1 MRDQIGRKESS
12 LDDAI
17 AAVRDDVPPA
27 GVADAAAERAWER
40 IAPVQRA
47 AASSVEAIT
56 GCADVV
62 ALLPALRRGELSAAR
77 ALLVEDHFRDCV
89 SCRKAFLQ
97 PARGRLALLPWRAS
111 TASTTP
117 APRRLRPYALAASVL
132 LAAVASGWAVHEA
145 FFAVPKGSRAAVQ
158 SVSGGFRRV
167 AAEAA
172 ARWLGA
178 EIGKASRA
186 HGRRFACG
194 AAAERRSLVEMGERA
209 ELTVTARGHDT
220 TIHLARG
227 QIIVQ
232 AAKRRT
238 GHLRVA
244 SGDCTVSVTGTVF
257 SVNNGLKGSRV
268 SVFEGSV
275 RVASIGEEQ
284 VLAPG
289 DQWATS
295 AAMEAVP
302 LREEIAWSADVDRH
316 LALLSEMKVLRERLR
331 TVPTPGLR
339 YESRLLG
346 LLPEEA
352 VIFASAPNYGQALAE
367 SYRLFQERLQESA
380 VLRDWW
386 AQADP
391 ARHGGPDLATVIEK
405 VRGFSGFL
413 GDEIVLAA
421 VDTGGPRRIVPVVLA
436 EVRKPGLRE
445 FLEGELA
452 RLPLEGDR
460 HPVTIVD
467 EGEVPAP
474 GAREGDIFIL
484 LRPGLMA
491 VSVSGAD
498 LPRLAALLDGQAAP
512 GLDRTPFGARIAEAY
527 GDGVG
532 LLFAADLQRISARV
546 SAAGPNERRDLALHS
561 AGIDGLRYLVFER
574 KQVGEAARTEA
585 VLAFDGAPRG
595 IASWLAAPAP
605 MGALDFVSPSAQVA
619 AAFVAKSPAL
629 IFDDLVSITMGA
641 PGARSAEL
649 EALESKLDLHI
660 REDLAE
666 TLGGEFAL
674 ALDGPLLPTPA
685 WKVVVEVADPARL
698 QSSLEVLVRRA
709 SEEAARS
716 GRPPLALES
725 DDANGQTY
733 HAIRGGGLPV
743 ELHYAFAEGYAVA
756 APSRALVMRALQVR
770 ASGDTLGR
778 SSSFR
783 ALFTPDRDVNVSGL
797 VYENVGPLV
806 RALLEAPGAGALSA
820 DQRRAVDALS
830 RDARPAILCALVSPA
845 RCGWRGWAACS
856 TSTPRTSRCPCWSNA
871 SWGRRAPGEHL
882 RPGLRRR
889 ERWDPSSS
897 WTNWSF
903 AWEGARSWTV
913 SPAPSPAAPSGCSA
927 PTGRGS
933 RPSSTRC
940 SGSTPR
946 PRARC
951 ASSAPTCARRR
962 PCAGSSAT
970 CRRATPS
977 SRT

>member
-1 MRDQIGRKESS
+1 MRDQIGRKEST

-17 AAVRDDVPPA
+17 ASVRDDVPPA
-27 GVADAAAERAWER
+27 DAADAAAARVWEQ
-40 IAPVQRA
+40 IAPLRRA
-47 AASSVEAIT
+47 LTPSVDAIS

-62 ALLPALRRGELSAAR
+62 VLLPAHRRGELSAAR
-77 ALLVEDHFRDCV
+77 ALLVEDHLRDCV
-89 SCRKAFLQ
+89 SCRKAYLQ
-97 PARGRLALLPWRAS
+97 PARGHLSLLPWRARAAD
-111 TASTTP
+111 TAP
-117 APRRLRPYALAASVL
+117 APRRLMPYAVAASIL
-132 LAAVASGWAVHEA
+132 IATMASAWAVREA
-145 FFAVPKGSRAAVQ
+145 FFAVPAGSRAAVQ
-158 SVSGGFRRV
+158 SVSGGLQRV

-172 ARWLGA
+172 VRLAPGT
-178 EIGKASRA
+178 EIGEGEPVRTGGGSRA
-186 HGRRFACG
+186 VLRLSDG
-194 AAAERRSLVEMGERA
+194 SLVEMGERA

-275 RVASIGEEQ
+275 RVAGIGEEQ

-295 AAMEAVP
+295 AAMETVP

-316 LALLSEMKVLRERLR
+316 LGLLSEMKVLRDRLR

-339 YESRLLG
+339 FESRLLG
-346 LLPEEA
+346 LVPEDA
-352 VIFASAPNYGQALAE
+352 VIFAAAPNYGQALAE
-367 SYRLFQERLQESA
+367 AYRLFEERLQESA

-421 VDTGGPRRIVPVVLA
+421 VDTGGPRRIVPLVLA

-452 RLPLEGDR
+452 RLPLGGDR
-460 HPVTIVD
+460 HPVTIVG
-467 EGEVPAP
+467 EGDVPAP
-474 GAREGDIFIL
+474 VTREGGIFIL
-484 LRPGLMA
+484 LRDGLMV
-491 VSVSGAD
+491 VSTDGAD
-498 LPRLAALLDGQAAP
+498 LPRLAARLDGAQAAP
-512 GLDRTPFGARIAEAY
+512 GLDRTPFGARIAQAY

-532 LLFAADLQRISARV
+532 LLFAADLQRISARM
-546 SAAGPNERRDLALHS
+546 AAGGPNERRDQALHS
-561 AGIDGLRYLVFER
+561 AGLDGLRYLVFER
-574 KQVGEAARTEA
+574 KQVGEEARTEA
-585 VLAFDGAPRG
+585 LLAFDGAPRG

-605 MGALDFVSPSAQVA
+605 MGALDFVSPTAQVA

-629 IFDDLVSITMGA
+629 IYDDLVSITMGA
-641 PGARSAEL
+641 PGARGEEL
-649 EALESKLDLHI
+649 ASLESKLDLHI

-709 SEEAARS
+709 NEEAARD

-725 DDANGQTY
+725 EEVGGQTY
-733 HAIRGGGLPV
+733 HVIRGARLPV
-743 ELHYAFAEGYAVA
+743 EVHYAFAEGYAVA
-756 APSRALVMRALQVR
+756 APSRALVMRALQAR
-770 ASGDTLGR
+770 ASGDTLAR
-778 SSSFR
+778 SASFR
-783 ALFTPDRDVNVSGL
+783 ALFPPDRDVNVSGL
-797 VYENVGPLV
+797 VYQNLGPIV
-806 RALLEAPGAGALSA
+806 RALLDAPGLGALTA
-820 DQRRAVDALS
+820 DQRRQVDALS
-830 RDARPAILCALVSPA
+830 RDARPTILCAY
-845 RCGWRGWAACS
+845 
-856 TSTPRTSRCPCWSNA
+856 
-871 SWGRRAPGEHL
+871 GEPSAL
-882 RPGLRRR
+882 RVAGLGGVFDLDTTDLALPMLL
-889 ERWDPSSS
+889 ERL
-897 WTNWSF
+897 
-903 AWEGARSWTV
+903 
-913 SPAPSPAAPSGCSA
+913 
-927 PTGRGS
+927 
-933 RPSSTRC
+933 
-940 SGSTPR
+940 
-946 PRARC
+946 
-951 ASSAPTCARRR
+951 
-962 PCAGSSAT
+962 
-970 CRRATPS
+970 RATSLRQLADSDPHPHVLGPELHR
-977 SRT
+977 RTDPLAVP

>member
-27 GVADAAAERAWER
+27 DAADAAAERAWER

-62 ALLPALRRGELSAAR
+62 ALLPAHRRGELAAAR
-77 ALLVEDHFRDCV
+77 ALLVEDHLRDCV
-89 SCRKAFLQ
+89 ACRKAFLQ
-97 PARGRLALLPWRAS
+97 PAAGHLALLPWRAS
-111 TASTTP
+111 TADTRP
-117 APRRLRPYALAASVL
+117 APRRLRPYAVAASVL
-132 LAAVASGWAVHEA
+132 LAAVASAWAVHEA
-145 FFAVPKGSRAAVQ
+145 FFAVPAGSRAAVQ
-158 SVSGGFRRV
+158 SVSGGLQRV

-172 ARWLGA
+172 VRVAPGA
-178 EIGKASRA
+178 EIGDGETVRTGGGSRA
-186 HGRRFACG
+186 VLRLSDG
-194 AAAERRSLVEMGERA
+194 SLVEMGERA
-209 ELTVTARGHDT
+209 ELAVTARGHDMT
-220 TIHLARG
+220 VRLARG

-275 RVASIGEEQ
+275 RVAATGEEQ

-295 AAMEAVP
+295 ASMETVP
-302 LREEIAWSADVDRH
+302 LREEIGWSADVDRH

-331 TVPTPGLR
+331 SVPTPGLR

-352 VIFASAPNYGQALAE
+352 VIFASAPNYGEALAE
-367 SYRLFQERLQESA
+367 AYRLFQERLQESA

-421 VDTGGPRRIVPVVLA
+421 VDTGGPRHIVPVVLA

-445 FLEGELA
+445 FLEGEVA
-452 RLPLEGDR
+452 RLPLQGDR
-460 HPVTIVD
+460 HPVTIVS
-467 EGEVPAP
+467 EGEVPGP
-474 GAREGDIFIL
+474 GAPAGGIFVL
-484 LRPGLMA
+484 LRSGLM
-491 VSVSGAD
+491 VISVDGAD
-498 LPRLAALLDGQAAP
+498 LPRLAARLDGAAAAP
-512 GLDRTPFGARIAEAY
+512 GLDRTAFGARIAEAY

-532 LLFAADLQRISARV
+532 LLFAADLQRISARM
-546 SAAGPNERRDLALHS
+546 AAGEPNERRDQALHS
-561 AGIDGLRYLVFER
+561 TGIDGLRYLVFER
-574 KQVGEAARTEA
+574 KQVGEAVRTEA
-585 VLAFDGAPRG
+585 LLAFDGAPRG

-629 IFDDLVSITMGA
+629 IYDDLVSIG
-641 PGARSAEL
+641 PGASSDLAS
-649 EALESKLDLHI
+649 LESKLDLHI

-674 ALDGPLLPTPA
+674 ALDGPMLPTPS
-685 WKVVVEVADPARL
+685 WKLVVEVVDPARL

-709 SEEAARS
+709 SEEAARA
-716 GRPPLALES
+716 GRPGPVLES
-725 DDANGQTY
+725 EDASGQTY
-733 HAIRGGGLPV
+733 HVIRGAGLPV

-756 APSRALVMRALQVR
+756 APSRALVMRALQAR
-770 ASGDTLGR
+770 ASGDTLAR

-797 VYENVGPLV
+797 VYENLGPLV
-806 RALLEAPGAGALSA
+806 RALLDAPGTGALSA
-820 DQRRAVDALS
+820 DQRRSIDALA
-830 RDARPAILCALVSPA
+830 RDARPAILCAYGEPSALRVAGLGGVFDLDTADLALPMLVE
-845 RCGWRGWAACS
+845 RLRAAALRQAADS
-856 TSTPRTSRCPCWSNA
+856 GPQPHVLGKDLHRRT
-871 SWGRRAPGEHL
+871 
-882 RPGLRRR
+882 
-889 ERWDPSSS
+889 DP
-897 WTNWSF
+897 F
-903 AWEGARSWTV
+903 AI
-913 SPAPSPAAPSGCSA
+913 P
-927 PTGRGS
+927 
-933 RPSSTRC
+933 
-940 SGSTPR
+940 
-946 PRARC
+946 
-951 ASSAPTCARRR
+951 
-962 PCAGSSAT
+962 
-970 CRRATPS
+970 
-977 SRT
+977 

>member
-17 AAVRDDVPPA
+17 AAVRDDMPPA
-27 GVADAAAERAWER
+27 GAADAAAERAWER

-62 ALLPALRRGELSAAR
+62 ALLPVLRRGELSAAR
-77 ALLVEDHFRDCV
+77 ALLVEDHLRDCV

-97 PARGRLALLPWRAS
+97 PARGHLALLPWRVS
-111 TASTTP
+111 TADTRP
-117 APRRLRPYALAASVL
+117 APRRLKAYAVAASVL
-132 LAAVASGWAVHEA
+132 LAAVASAWVVREA
-145 FFAVPKGSRAAVQ
+145 FFAVPAGSRAAVQ
-158 SVSGGFRRV
+158 SVSGGLQRV

-172 ARWLGA
+172 ARLAPGA
-178 EIGKASRA
+178 EIGEGEAVRTGGGSRA
-186 HGRRFACG
+186 VLRLSDG
-194 AAAERRSLVEMGERA
+194 SLVEMGERA

-257 SVNNGLKGSRV
+257 SVNKGLKGSRV

-275 RVASIGEEQ
+275 RVANTGDEQ

-289 DQWATS
+289 DQWASS
-295 AAMEAVP
+295 AAMESVP
-302 LREEIAWSADVDRH
+302 LREEIGWSGDVDRH

-331 TVPTPGLR
+331 SVPTPGLR

-346 LLPEEA
+346 LLPEDA

-367 SYRLFQERLQESA
+367 SYRLFQERLQESP

-405 VRGFSGFL
+405 VHGFSGFL

-421 VDTGGPRRIVPVVLA
+421 VDTGGPRRIVPLVLA

-467 EGEVPAP
+467 EGEVPGP
-474 GAREGDIFIL
+474 GAREGGVFIL

-491 VSVSGAD
+491 VSVDGAD
-498 LPRLAALLDGQAAP
+498 LPRLAARLDAAQAAP

-546 SAAGPNERRDLALHS
+546 AAAVPNERRNEALHS
-561 AGIDGLRYLVFER
+561 TGIDGLRYLVFER
-574 KQVGEAARTEA
+574 KQVGEAVRTEA
-585 VLAFDGAPRG
+585 LLAFDGAPRG

-629 IFDDLVSITMGA
+629 IFDDLVSMG
-641 PGARSAEL
+641 PGASSDL
-649 EALESKLDLHI
+649 TSLESKLDLHI

-674 ALDGPLLPTPA
+674 ALDGPMLPTPA
-685 WKVVVEVADPARL
+685 WKLVVEVADPARL

-709 SEEAARS
+709 SEEAARA
-716 GRPPLALES
+716 GRPGPVLES
-725 DDANGQTY
+725 EDASGQTY
-733 HAIRGGGLPV
+733 HVIRGAGLPV

-756 APSRALVMRALQVR
+756 APSRALVMRALQAR
-770 ASGDTLGR
+770 ASGDTLAR

-797 VYENVGPLV
+797 VYENLGPLV
-806 RALLEAPGAGALSA
+806 RALLDAPGTGALSA
-820 DQRRAVDALS
+820 DQRRSIDALA
-830 RDARPAILCALVSPA
+830 RDARPAILCAYGEPSALRVAGLGGVFDLDTADLALPMLVE
-845 RCGWRGWAACS
+845 RLRAAALRQAADS
-856 TSTPRTSRCPCWSNA
+856 GPQPHVLGKDLHRRT
-871 SWGRRAPGEHL
+871 
-882 RPGLRRR
+882 
-889 ERWDPSSS
+889 DP
-897 WTNWSF
+897 F
-903 AWEGARSWTV
+903 AI
-913 SPAPSPAAPSGCSA
+913 P
-927 PTGRGS
+927 
-933 RPSSTRC
+933 
-940 SGSTPR
+940 
-946 PRARC
+946 
-951 ASSAPTCARRR
+951 
-962 PCAGSSAT
+962 
-970 CRRATPS
+970 
-977 SRT
+977 

>member
-1 MRDQIGRKESS
+1 
-12 LDDAI
+12 
-17 AAVRDDVPPA
+17 
-27 GVADAAAERAWER
+27 
-40 IAPVQRA
+40 
-47 AASSVEAIT
+47 
-56 GCADVV
+56 
-62 ALLPALRRGELSAAR
+62 
-77 ALLVEDHFRDCV
+77 
-89 SCRKAFLQ
+89 
-97 PARGRLALLPWRAS
+97 
-111 TASTTP
+111 
-117 APRRLRPYALAASVL
+117 
-132 LAAVASGWAVHEA
+132 
-145 FFAVPKGSRAAVQ
+145 
-158 SVSGGFRRV
+158 
-167 AAEAA
+167 
-172 ARWLGA
+172 
-178 EIGKASRA
+178 
-186 HGRRFACG
+186 
-194 AAAERRSLVEMGERA
+194 MGERA

-275 RVASIGEEQ
+275 RVASVGEEQ

-295 AAMEAVP
+295 AAMESVP
-302 LREEIAWSADVDRH
+302 LREEIGWSADVDHH

-346 LLPEEA
+346 LVQEDA
-352 VIFASAPNYGQALAE
+352 VLFASAPNYGQALAE
-367 SYRLFQERLQESA
+367 AGRLFQERLQESA

-421 VDTGGPRRIVPVVLA
+421 VDTGGPRRIVPLVLA

-445 FLEGELA
+445 FLEDELA

-460 HPVTIVD
+460 HPVTIVA
-467 EGEVPAP
+467 EGEVPGP

-498 LPRLAALLDGQAAP
+498 LPRLAALLDGPQAAP
-512 GLDRTPFGARIAEAY
+512 GLDRAPFGARIAEAY

-532 LLFAADLQRISARV
+532 LLFAADLQRISARM
-546 SAAGPNERRDLALHS
+546 AAAHPNERRDQALHS
-561 AGIDGLRYLVFER
+561 AGLDGLRYLVFER

-585 VLAFDGAPRG
+585 LLAFDGAPRG

-619 AAFVAKSPAL
+619 AAFVAKSPVL
-629 IFDDLVSITMGA
+629 IYDDLVSIAMGA
-641 PGARSAEL
+641 PGARSEDLAS
-649 EALESKLDLHI
+649 LESKLDLHI

-674 ALDGPLLPTPA
+674 ALDGPMLPTPA
-685 WKVVVEVADPARL
+685 WKLVVEVADPTRL

-709 SEEAARS
+709 NEEAARA
-716 GRPPLALES
+716 GRPALALES
-725 DDANGQTY
+725 EEAGGQTY
-733 HAIRGGGLPV
+733 HVIRGAALPV

-756 APSRALVMRALQVR
+756 APSRALVMRALQAR
-770 ASGDTLGR
+770 ASGDTLAR

-797 VYENVGPLV
+797 VYQNLGPLV
-806 RALLEAPGAGALSA
+806 RALLDAPGAGALSA
-820 DQRRAVDALS
+820 EQRRTFDALS
-830 RDARPAILCALVSPA
+830 RDTRPTILCAYGEPSALRVAGLGGVFDLDTADLALPMLVERVIGRTRA
-845 RCGWRGWAACS
+845 G
-856 TSTPRTSRCPCWSNA
+856 RTS
-871 SWGRRAPGEHL
+871 
-882 RPGLRRR
+882 
-889 ERWDPSSS
+889 
-897 WTNWSF
+897 
-903 AWEGARSWTV
+903 
-913 SPAPSPAAPSGCSA
+913 AAG
-927 PTGRGS
+927 
-933 RPSSTRC
+933 
-940 SGSTPR
+940 TP
-946 PRARC
+946 
-951 ASSAPTCARRR
+951 
-962 PCAGSSAT
+962 
-970 CRRATPS
+970 
-977 SRT
+977 

>member
-27 GVADAAAERAWER
+27 GAADAAAERAWER
-40 IAPVQRA
+40 IGPAQRA
-47 AASSVEAIT
+47 MASPAEAIT
-56 GCADVV
+56 GCADVRG
-62 ALLPALRRGELSAAR
+62 LLPAHRRGELSAPR
-77 ALLVEDHFRDCV
+77 ALLVEDHLRDCV
-89 SCRKAFLQ
+89 ACRKAFLQ
-97 PARGRLALLPWRAS
+97 PAAGHLALLPWRAS
-111 TASTTP
+111 TADTRP
-117 APRRLRPYALAASVL
+117 APRRLRPYAVAASVL
-132 LAAVASGWAVHEA
+132 LAAVASAWSVHEA
-145 FFAVPKGSRAAVQ
+145 FFAVPAGSRAAVQ
-158 SVSGGFRRV
+158 SVSGGLQRV

-172 ARWLGA
+172 VRVAPGA
-178 EIGKASRA
+178 EIGDGETVRTGGGSRA
-186 HGRRFACG
+186 VLRLSDG
-194 AAAERRSLVEMGERA
+194 SLVEMGERA
-209 ELTVTARGHDT
+209 ELAVTARGHDMT
-220 TIHLARG
+220 VRLARG

-275 RVASIGEEQ
+275 RVANTGDEQ

-289 DQWATS
+289 DQWASS
-295 AAMEAVP
+295 AAMETVP
-302 LREEIAWSADVDRH
+302 LREEIGWSGDVDRH

-331 TVPTPGLR
+331 SIPTPGLR

-352 VIFASAPNYGQALAE
+352 VIFASAPNYGQALSEA
-367 SYRLFQERLQESA
+367 YRLFQERLQESA

-386 AQADP
+386 AHSDP
-391 ARHGGPDLATVIEK
+391 VRHGGPDLATVIEK

-421 VDTGGPRRIVPVVLA
+421 VDTGGPRRIVPLVLA

-474 GAREGDIFIL
+474 GAREGGLYIL
-484 LRPGLMA
+484 LRPGIMA
-491 VSVSGAD
+491 VSVDGAD
-498 LPRLAALLDGQAAP
+498 LPRLAARLDAAQAAP
-512 GLDRTPFGARIAEAY
+512 GLDRTPFGGRIAEAY

-532 LLFAADLQRISARV
+532 LLFAADLQRISARM
-546 SAAGPNERRDLALHS
+546 AAGEPNERRDQALHS
-561 AGIDGLRYLVFER
+561 TGIDGLRYLVFER
-574 KQVGEAARTEA
+574 KQVGEAVRTEA
-585 VLAFDGAPRG
+585 LLAFDGAPRG

-605 MGALDFVSPSAQVA
+605 MGTLDFVSPSAQVA

-629 IFDDLVSITMGA
+629 IYDDLVSIG
-641 PGARSAEL
+641 PGASSDLAS
-649 EALESKLDLHI
+649 LESKLDLHI

-674 ALDGPLLPTPA
+674 ALDGPMLPTPS
-685 WKVVVEVADPARL
+685 WKLVVEVVDPARL

-709 SEEAARS
+709 SEEAARA
-716 GRPPLALES
+716 GRPGPVLES
-725 DDANGQTY
+725 EDASGQTY
-733 HAIRGGGLPV
+733 HVIRGAGLPV

-756 APSRALVMRALQVR
+756 APSRALVMRALQAR
-770 ASGDTLGR
+770 ASGDTLAR

-797 VYENVGPLV
+797 VYENLGPLV
-806 RALLEAPGAGALSA
+806 RALLDAPGTGALSA
-820 DQRRAVDALS
+820 DQRRSIDALA
-830 RDARPAILCALVSPA
+830 RDARPAILCAYGEPSALRVAGLGGVFDLDTADLALPMLVE
-845 RCGWRGWAACS
+845 RLRAAALRQAADS
-856 TSTPRTSRCPCWSNA
+856 GPQPHVLGKDLHRRT
-871 SWGRRAPGEHL
+871 
-882 RPGLRRR
+882 
-889 ERWDPSSS
+889 DP
-897 WTNWSF
+897 F
-903 AWEGARSWTV
+903 AI
-913 SPAPSPAAPSGCSA
+913 P
-927 PTGRGS
+927 
-933 RPSSTRC
+933 
-940 SGSTPR
+940 
-946 PRARC
+946 
-951 ASSAPTCARRR
+951 
-962 PCAGSSAT
+962 
-970 CRRATPS
+970 
-977 SRT
+977 

>member
-1 MRDQIGRKESS
+1 MSERDTAPPDDILEQEALGDIG
-12 LDDAI
+12 
-17 AAVRDDVPPA
+17 
-27 GVADAAAERAWER
+27 
-40 IAPVQRA
+40 
-47 AASSVEAIT
+47 
-56 GCADVV
+56 
-62 ALLPALRRGELSAAR
+62 LLKNP
-77 ALLVEDHFRDCV
+77 
-89 SCRKAFLQ
+89 
-97 PARGRLALLPWRAS
+97 
-111 TASTTP
+111 
-117 APRRLRPYALAASVL
+117 
-132 LAAVASGWAVHEA
+132 
-145 FFAVPKGSRAAVQ
+145 
-158 SVSGGFRRV
+158 GFRWLV
-167 AAEAA
+167 IAHAVGNLGFWGYFGALIAEATFKFHVCSNPEF
-172 ARWLGA
+172 L
-178 EIGKASRA
+178 KQ
-186 HGRRFACG
+186 G
-194 AAAERRSLVEMGERA
+194 AAAMDAQRWVKSNVTRLSGELQAASTRA
-209 ELTVTARGHDT
+209 EF
-220 TIHLARG
+220 G
-227 QIIVQ
+227 Q
-232 AAKRRT
+232 R
-238 GHLRVA
+238 LL
-244 SGDCTVSVTGTVF
+244 SGV
-257 SVNNGLKGSRV
+257 
-268 SVFEGSV
+268 
-275 RVASIGEEQ
+275 
-284 VLAPG
+284 
-289 DQWATS
+289 
-295 AAMEAVP
+295 VP
-302 LREEIAWSADVDRH
+302 LLGGGIAGFYVFDEALEQLRLAYGKQPDAEIAALQPERDRH

-367 SYRLFQERLQESA
+367 AYRLFQERLQESA

-391 ARHGGPDLATVIEK
+391 ARHGGPDLATVIER

-421 VDTGGPRRIVPVVLA
+421 VDTGGPRHIVPLVLA

-452 RLPLEGDR
+452 RLPLEGHR

-474 GAREGDIFIL
+474 AAREGDIFIL

-498 LPRLAALLDGQAAP
+498 LPRLAALLDGQAAS

-532 LLFAADLQRISARV
+532 LLFAADLQRISARM
-546 SAAGPNERRDLALHS
+546 AAAQPNERRDQALHS

-629 IFDDLVSITMGA
+629 IFDDLVSISMGA

-733 HAIRGGGLPV
+733 HVIRGAGLPTS
-743 ELHYAFAEGYAVA
+743 LHYAFAEGYAVA
-756 APSRALVMRALQVR
+756 APSRALVMRALQAR
-770 ASGDTLGR
+770 SSGDSLGR

-806 RALLEAPGAGALSA
+806 RALLDAPGAGALSA

-830 RDARPAILCALVSPA
+830 RDARPAILCAYGEPSALRVAGLGGVFDLDTADLALPMLVERVMGKTLAGRTSPA
-845 RCGWRGWAACS
+845 G
-856 TSTPRTSRCPCWSNA
+856 TP
-871 SWGRRAPGEHL
+871 
-882 RPGLRRR
+882 
-889 ERWDPSSS
+889 
-897 WTNWSF
+897 
-903 AWEGARSWTV
+903 
-913 SPAPSPAAPSGCSA
+913 
-927 PTGRGS
+927 
-933 RPSSTRC
+933 
-940 SGSTPR
+940 
-946 PRARC
+946 
-951 ASSAPTCARRR
+951 
-962 PCAGSSAT
+962 
-970 CRRATPS
+970 
-977 SRT
+977 